1 MNANRVA
8 WEAARHDRGCHCWRH
23 GVLRAIGWPTVTGLP
38 GSLHAVFE
46 DASLP
51 HQIRLFVSGH
61 EISVTCTCL
70 GARNQAHQIIA
81 SRTGAFPAAAAM
93 AAYRQ

>member
-1 MNANRVA
+1 MTTGTTTA
-8 WEAARHDRGCHCWRH
+8 
-23 GVLRAIGWPTVTGLP
+23 GWPTVTGLP
-38 GSLHAVFE
+38 GSPHAVFE
-46 DASLP
+46 DDSLP

-93 AAYRQ
+93 AAYRQWHTDHGELVWP